1 MADSHT
7 KSFFGQNSGLIIK
20 SPSKLEPYIFLTCF
34 NRKEDGTWEKASKN
48 EGKTV
53 RLSIEEIICILEVSN
68 RRSQNW
74 RGYHVFKEEKTEIYV
89 GWESETR
96 EILRFKIGNYKKK
109 LKFPNTKFLVKLLEH
124 ILDEKI
130 EFATSGTFEPKN
142 QREKTV
148 ESEYSVFSEH
158 IKAKDGLHV
167 IETTEY
173 EVSKDRM
180 EINAKIKVESEKAL
194 LIVLDT
200 GNEFW
205 VPKSTLHSN
214 YNPNDKV
221 NFQKLI
227 VDKWIID
234 KNIIQIF
241 DKE

>member
-1 MADSHT
+1 MVDSHT
-7 KSFFGQNSGLIIK
+7 KSFFGQNSGIIIN
-20 SPSKLEPYIFLTCF
+20 SPSKLVPHIFLTCI
-34 NRKEDGTWEKASKN
+34 NRKEDGTWEKPSKN

-53 RLSIEEIICILEVSN
+53 RLSIEEIICILEVLN

-74 RGYHVFKEEKTEIYV
+74 RGYHVFKEEKTEIFV
-89 GWESETR
+89 GWESENR
-96 EILRFKIGNYKKK
+96 DILKFKIGNYKKK
-109 LKFPNTKFLVKLLEH
+109 LQFPNTIFLVKLLEH

-130 EFATSGTFEPKN
+130 EFATSGTYETKDR
-142 QREKTV
+142 REKID

-173 EVSKDRM
+173 DASKDRM

-194 LIVLDT
+194 LIALDT

-205 VPKSTLHSN
+205 VPKSTIHN
-214 YNPNDKV
+214 DYDTNDKA
-221 NFQKLI
+221 NFQKLL
-227 VDKWIID
+227 VDRWIID
-234 KNIIQIF
+234 KNMIQIF

>member
-1 MADSHT
+1 MADFHT
-7 KSFFGQNSGLIIK
+7 KSFFGQKSGIIVN
-20 SPSKLEPYIFLTCF
+20 SPSKLEPYIFLRCI
-34 NRKEDGTWEKASKN
+34 NRKEDGTWEKPSKN

-53 RLSIEEIICILEVSN
+53 RLSIEEIICILEVLN
-68 RRSQNW
+68 RKSQNW
-74 RGYHVFKEEKTEIYV
+74 RGYHVFKDEKTEIYV
-89 GWESETR
+89 GWESEAR
-96 EILRFKIGNYKKK
+96 EVLRFKIGNYKKK

-173 EVSKDRM
+173 DASKIRM
-180 EINAKIKVESEKAL
+180 EINVKIKLESEIAL
-194 LIVLDT
+194 LIALDT

-205 VPKSTLHSN
+205 VPKSTIHNN
-214 YNPNDKV
+214 YDANDKA
-221 NFQKLI
+221 NFQKLL

-234 KNIIQIF
+234 KNMIQIF